1 MNNPWQRL
9 VPVYNKETHSRSFW
23 FLAALSAVGFILAG
37 LRMVSPLGRYSGMN
51 DAYAWGVWKI
61 FNVMTLTAIGS
72 GGLAVGLAAW
82 VFNRQKLHI
91 AMRTALVTSFL
102 FYSTGMMALMVD
114 VGRPWNFWHIVLP
127 WHWNAHSALL
137 EVAVCMPAYAFLF
150 LAFENVPLVLERFS
164 YKGSDRV
171 KAAIRRFDPILK
183 KVYPFAIA
191 GAYILP
197 LMHQSSLGG
206 LMLLSGGKVHPL
218 WQSQALPLLY
228 VLAACICGFA
238 FVNWTLLFTCFRY
251 RRPVSIEVVSEIGSL
266 MSWVILVWLAV
277 RIADIFV
284 RGQLGAALA
293 LDRYSFLFF
302 AETLFMAVP
311 GVVLRFRR
319 KRETPRTLINAS
331 ALAGLGGLLYRF
343 TPTAFAFTPAKAYS
357 YFPTLPEVLMTI
369 GFISFGV
376 LAWRIAVRYF
386 AILPGTLAEWDENR
400 WEPLFV
406 SRKGGVKNDSEGAPA
421 WQESP

>member
-23 FLAALSAVGFILAG
+23 FLASLTALGFVLAG

-82 VFNRQKLHI
+82 VFGREKLHI
-91 AMRTALVTSFL
+91 AMRPALVTSFL
-102 FYSTGMMALMVD
+102 FYFTGMMALIVD
-114 VGRPWNFWHIVLP
+114 VGRPWNFWHIILP

-150 LAFENVPLVLERFS
+150 LLFENVPLVLERFS
-164 YKGSDRV
+164 YVGSDRTKSWIA
-171 KAAIRRFDPILK
+171 KADPVIK
-183 KVYPFAIA
+183 KVFPFVVA

-206 LMLLSGGKVHPL
+206 LMLLSGPKVHPI
-218 WQSQALPLLY
+218 WQSQTLPLLY
-228 VLAACICGFA
+228 VLAAIICGFA

-266 MSWVILVWLAV
+266 MSWVTFAWLGIRLGDLAV
-277 RIADIFV
+277 R
-284 RGQLGAALA
+284 GQFGAVFAF
-293 LDRYSFLFF
+293 DRYSFLFF
-302 AETLFMAVP
+302 AETLLMAVP
-311 GVVLRFRR
+311 AVLLRFKAR
-319 KRETPRTLINAS
+319 RETPRTLINCS

-386 AILPGTLAEWDENR
+386 AILPGSIEQWHENS

-406 SRKGGVKNDSEGAPA
+406 SLRSRFHKKQQGAPT
-421 WQESP
+421 WQE